1 MFDAAIGLSALVFLL
16 VLIRYVIQLI
26 DNNTRLFAIT
36 RRGYEL
42 EQELTRAQINKT
54 VHETKQDAETD
65 LVTWKGFRRFQI
77 IFKVKEAQD
86 IVSFYLAPVDGKPLP
101 PFFPGQ
107 HLTFRLN
114 IPGQPKPVIRCYSL
128 SDSPNHSDYYRVTIK
143 KQSPPKDAM
152 DAPPGLSSSF
162 FHDSLIE
169 RDYVDVGAPS
179 GHYYLDMSK
188 DTPLVLI
195 GGGVGITPLLSML
208 NTITEKNDQGKLSN
222 RETWFFLG
230 CHNRQDHLMKEHLKR
245 IAKTHKNVSLHVCYS
260 DPIENDISGN
270 GYHHNGRVTVELLKK
285 VLPSNNFEFYFCGP
299 PRMMGDLHEGLGEW
313 GVPEDNLHFE
323 AFNSSTIN
331 TIAGAESKE
340 TKSSIKITFSQS
352 QMTLP
357 WNPSSGSLLAFA
369 EENGIMLP
377 SGCRAGNCGSC
388 LTPIKRGLV
397 TYLVEPGKKPDA
409 RSCLTCISVPKTD
422 LTLEG

>member
-1 MFDAAIGLSALVFLL
+1 LFDAAIGLSALVFLL

-26 DNNTRLFAIT
+26 DNNSRLFAIT
-36 RRGYEL
+36 KRGYEL
-42 EQELTRAQINKT
+42 ELELTRAQVDKTIN
-54 VHETKQDAETD
+54 ETRQEIETS
-65 LVTWKGFRRFQI
+65 LTTWKGFRRFQI

-86 IVSFYLAPVDGKPLP
+86 IASFYLAPVDGKPLP
-101 PFFPGQ
+101 DFLPGQ

-143 KQSPPKDAM
+143 KQPSPIEAQ
-152 DAPPGLSSSF
+152 DAPPGISSSF

-179 GHYYLDMSK
+179 GHYVLDTSK

-208 NTITEKNDQGKLSN
+208 NTITEKDSQGKLSN

-230 CHNRQDHLMKEHLKR
+230 CRNRHDHVMKEHLKR
-245 IAKTHKNVSLHVCYS
+245 VAKTHKNISLHVCYS
-260 DPIENDISGN
+260 APIENDIPGN
-270 GYHHNGRVTVELLKK
+270 GYHHKGRVTVALLKQ

-299 PRMMGDLHEGLGEW
+299 PKMMGDLHEGLGEW

-323 AFNSSTIN
+323 AFNSDTIN

-340 TKSSIKITFSQS
+340 TESSLKITFSQS
-352 QMTLP
+352 QKTLP

-369 EENGIMLP
+369 EENGIMLN

-422 LTLEG
+422 LTLDG

>member
-1 MFDAAIGLSALVFLL
+1 MFDIAIGLSALAFLL

-26 DNNTRLFAIT
+26 NNNARLFAIT
-36 RRGYEL
+36 RHGYEL
-42 EQELTRAQINKT
+42 ELELTRVQINKAIN
-54 VHETKQDAETD
+54 ETKEVAQIDQTM
-65 LVTWKGFRRFQI
+65 WNGFRRFQI
-77 IFKVKEAQD
+77 IFKVKEARD

-101 PFFPGQ
+101 QFLPGQ

-143 KQSPPKDAM
+143 RHSPPKDTK
-152 DAPPGLSSSF
+152 DVPSGVSSSF

-169 RDYVDVGAPS
+169 RDYVDVQAPS

-188 DTPLVLI
+188 DTPVVLI

-208 NTITEKNDQGKLSN
+208 NTITEKNSRGEMSN

-230 CHNRQDHLMKEHLKR
+230 CHNRLDHVMKEHLKR
-245 IAKTHKNVSLHVCYS
+245 IAKTHKNVSLYVCYS
-260 DPIENDISGN
+260 NPTENDIEGN
-270 GYHHNGRVTVELLKK
+270 GYHHKGRITVELLKK
-285 VLPSNNFEFYFCGP
+285 VLPSKNYEFYFCGP
-299 PRMMGDLHEGLGEW
+299 PKMMGDFHKGLGAW
-313 GVPEDNLHFE
+313 GVPEDSLHFE
-323 AFNSSTIN
+323 AFNSNAIKS
-331 TIAGAESKE
+331 IAGTESEE
-340 TKSSIKITFSQS
+340 TESPLKVTFSQS
-352 QMTLP
+352 QKTLP
-357 WNPSSGSLLAFA
+357 WNPSAGSLLAFA
-369 EENGIMLP
+369 EENGIMLN

-388 LTPIKRGLV
+388 ITPIKRGLV

-422 LTLEG
+422 LTLDG

>member
-1 MFDAAIGLSALVFLL
+1 LFDVAIGLSALVFLL
-16 VLIRYVIQLI
+16 VLIRYAIQLI

-42 EQELTRAQINKT
+42 EQELTQAQINKT
-54 VHETKQDAETD
+54 VHETKQDVETD

-128 SDSPNHSDYYRVTIK
+128 SDSPNHSDYYRITIK
-143 KQSPPKDAM
+143 RQSPPKDAK

-208 NTITEKNDQGKLSN
+208 NTITEKNAQGELSN
-222 RETWFFLG
+222 REIWFFLG
-230 CHNRQDHLMKEHLKR
+230 CHNRQDHVMKEHLKR

-260 DPIENDISGN
+260 EPIESDIAGN
-270 GYHHNGRVTVELLKK
+270 GYHHKGRVTVELLKK

-299 PRMMGDLHEGLGEW
+299 PKMMGDLHEGLGEW
-313 GVPEDNLHFE
+313 GVPEDNLHFD

-340 TKSSIKITFSQS
+340 TESSIKITFSQS
-352 QMTLP
+352 QKTLP
-357 WNPSSGSLLAFA
+357 WNPSSGSLLSFA

-422 LTLEG
+422 LTLDG